1 MGWASME
8 PIVVEPTDA
17 AYWPDVDCQL
27 TMSWTTCSSKEG
39 TSYRSTGR
47 ADRHGD
53 GADTATSCC
62 LRRPGGRVVLR
73 LPDASVADRLSA
85 RQVCAVRREAGSRQ
99 RCCTPAQSG
108 PTGHDHGDGLEWEHL
123 MPEISRASDPSN
135 IIWQLIDGETGAV
148 NGSIRLAVHGW
159 ELDQNP
165 AGQRG
170 GLRSSNAPPV
180 LLSAQTMAA
189 GVSNSVSDT
198 YASVCAN
205 SHTCISSLSLPSSSA
220 IGRQIT
226 DVVTSGGQSSTKF
239 VLRTIGACSRR
250 GRFAVPVTLTVS

>member
-1 MGWASME
+1 MTLDDLLVEGGHIVPFHRSGRPSRRWGRYGNELLIQGDSAFAGEATMG
-8 PIVVEPTDA
+8 D
-17 AYWPDVDCQL
+17 
-27 TMSWTTCSSKEG
+27 
-39 TSYRSTGR
+39 
-47 ADRHGD
+47 ADR
-53 GADTATSCC
+53 
-62 LRRPGGRVVLR
+62 LRRSGGRVVLR
-73 LPDASVADRLSA
+73 LPDASVAGSVPA
-85 RQVCAVRREAGSRQ
+85 RCAQCGMKLVPANAVA
-99 RCCTPAQSG
+99 TPAQGG
-108 PTGHDHGDGLEWEHL
+108 PIGHDHGDSFEWEHL
-123 MPEISRASDPSN
+123 MPEINRASDPSN
-135 IIWQLIDGETGAV
+135 IIWAAHRRGDRCSERVHSTGRSRLGT
-148 NGSIRLAVHGW
+148 GS
-159 ELDQNP
+159 NP

-205 SHTCISSLSLPSSSA
+205 SHPCISSLSLPSSSA

-250 GRFAVPVTLTVS
+250 ERFAVPVTLTVS

>member
-1 MGWASME
+1 MCAQCGMKLVPAN
-8 PIVVEPTDA
+8 A
-17 AYWPDVDCQL
+17 
-27 TMSWTTCSSKEG
+27 
-39 TSYRSTGR
+39 
-47 ADRHGD
+47 
-53 GADTATSCC
+53 
-62 LRRPGGRVVLR
+62 
-73 LPDASVADRLSA
+73 VA
-85 RQVCAVRREAGSRQ
+85 
-99 RCCTPAQSG
+99 TPAPSE

-123 MPEISRASDPSN
+123 MPEINRASDPSN
-135 IIWQLIDGETGAV
+135 IIWAAHRRGDRCSEQ
-148 NGSIRLAVHGW
+148 SIRLGVHGW
-159 ELDQNP
+159 EPDQAP

-198 YASVCAN
+198 CASVCAN
-205 SHTCISSLSLPSSSA
+205 SHPCISSLSLPSSSA